1 MFSHIDRARDRR
13 QKNEHRTIVNDT
25 LSCSKKGCFGR
36 LPGPN
41 RAWLLVVYFFHARP
55 VSFRYISHVT
65 TMFTYRKPIS
75 HGLLAVQ
82 KRAQS
87 FTWIFYAYTVIYDAI
102 LCYGGTRML
111 NDYKSQDGFGCR
123 AFRCSKSTERVLEPS
138 ATFLYWIKANQRH
151 QTSSLQSHCSLLV
164 HCNKYPYINEHFV
177 ASLPYFNGTEYGTGS
192 VKILGELDMR
202 AVECRR
208 SAKVYVLVA
217 PLACCEARLKYNN
230 NNNNTTFV

>member
-41 RAWLLVVYFFHARP
+41 RAWLLVVYFFSRQASQLSVYQSRDYHVYIPKTYQSRP
-55 VSFRYISHVT
+55 VSCSKTGPKFYMI
-65 TMFTYRKPIS
+65 F
-75 HGLLAVQ
+75 
-82 KRAQS
+82 
-87 FTWIFYAYTVIYDAI
+87 FYAYTVIYDAI

-138 ATFLYWIKANQRH
+138 ATF
-151 QTSSLQSHCSLLV
+151 
-164 HCNKYPYINEHFV
+164 PY
-177 ASLPYFNGTEYGTGS
+177 
-192 VKILGELDMR
+192 
-202 AVECRR
+202 
-208 SAKVYVLVA
+208 
-217 PLACCEARLKYNN
+217 
-230 NNNNTTFV
+230 